1 MAILY
6 HDSPTVV
13 AGPPAGLISPP
24 DYPFQAQ
31 GCTCYLSGP
40 FYPSKAQQQ
49 VTSITQAHQ
58 LGHGPLP
65 AGSTHFTQQPGVM
78 GPTQVSGHAN
88 TLPHAFTTE
97 TLRDFSNGV
106 WNMDTGPS
114 SHLNSSINILSEIF
128 NTCMYPSISVGDG
141 HSISVTNAGHS
152 ILPTPFKSLHLNNG
166 LITPHNNVTLV
177 SLANT

>member
-1 MAILY
+1 MMDPIPTTTNELLSKLLHQLGNLGLTANTNFIGPYLNTTSGY
-6 HDSPTVV
+6 AVAFPTGPTVV

-24 DYPFQAQ
+24 GYPFQAQ

-40 FYPSKAQQQ
+40 FYPSKAQQH

-88 TLPHAFTTE
+88 TFPHAFTTE

-106 WNMDTGPS
+106 
-114 SHLNSSINILSEIF
+114 
-128 NTCMYPSISVGDG
+128 
-141 HSISVTNAGHS
+141 
-152 ILPTPFKSLHLNNG
+152 
-166 LITPHNNVTLV
+166 
-177 SLANT
+177 